1 MAEYSLE
8 LPMGVPVDDD
18 AALVVCALA
27 GDDDAFARLIR
38 RHERVAYRVAA
49 AVAGSAA
56 DGQEAVQN
64 AYLKAHRS
72 LRRFRPDAEFKP
84 WLLRIVVNEAHNVR
98 RSESRHARLGRRA
111 AWHGELP
118 AAAADE
124 TIVAREEI
132 ATVLRALG
140 RLSDADRLALALR
153 YFAGLCDRD
162 AAELAGA
169 SVGAHRVRVL
179 RALARLRR
187 LLEEDDV

>member
-8 LPMGVPVDDD
+8 LPVGAHGDDD
-18 AALVVCALA
+18 AALVRRALA
-27 GDDDAFARLIR
+27 GDDAAFAGLIR

-64 AYLKAHRS
+64 AYVKAHRS

-98 RSESRHARLGRRA
+98 RSERRHERLGLR
-111 AWHGELP
+111 
-118 AAAADE
+118 AAADGERPAAGADE
-124 TIVAREEI
+124 TVVAREEI
-132 ATVLRALG
+132 ATVLRAIG
-140 RLSDADRLALALR
+140 GLSDADRLALALR
-153 YFAGLCDRD
+153 YFAGLSDRD
-162 AAELAGA
+162 AAGIAGS
-169 SVGAHRVRVL
+169 SVGAHRVRVV

-187 LLEEDDV
+187 LLEDDDV